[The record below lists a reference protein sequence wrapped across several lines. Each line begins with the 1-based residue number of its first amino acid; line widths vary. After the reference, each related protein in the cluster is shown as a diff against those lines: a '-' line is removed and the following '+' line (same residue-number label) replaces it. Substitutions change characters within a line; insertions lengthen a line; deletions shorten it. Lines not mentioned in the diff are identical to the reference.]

1 MRSPDV
7 LTITV
12 EPLEEA
18 RLIRVAGELDLLTTP
33 TLGRELHAARD
44 QGVTAVLDLSDVT
57 FIDSTGLQLLL
68 EASSLS
74 AANGWAFF
82 IARPSAVVQRL
93 VDVSRTA
100 ELLPLVEPAATRV
113 LA

>member
-1 MRSPDV
+1 VRSPGP

-18 RLIRVAGELDLLTTP
+18 RLIRVTGELDLSTTP
-33 TLGRELHAARD
+33 TLGRELHSARD
-44 QGVTAVLDLSDVT
+44 QGVTAVLDLSEVT

-68 EASSLS
+68 EASGLS

-82 IARPSAVVQRL
+82 IARPSAAVQRL
-93 VDVSRTA
+93 VEVSGTA
-100 ELLPLVEPAATRV
+100 GLLPLVEPPATRV
-113 LA
+113 LG